1 MARPSKLSKTE
12 NPQMPAQRLAAIGID
27 AICDEISQGKSLHAW
42 CVENGMKNM
51 TVTDWIN
58 ADKDRAVKYAR
69 ARDERSDTYFESLG
83 EVGEQAVRAE
93 TAVEVAGLRLKAD
106 NIKWMLARMSPRKYG
121 DKLAIGGA
129 DDLPPVH
136 QDITAAMTP
145 QDAAR
150 AYADLMNKK
159 P

>member
-1 MARPSKLSKTE
+1 MGRPSKITKAAKPLTPS
-12 NPQMPAQRLAAIGID
+12 QRLTEIGID
-27 AICDEISQGKSLHAW
+27 AICDEIAQGKSLHAW
-42 CVENGMKNM
+42 CLENGMKNM

-69 ARDERSDTYFESLG
+69 ARDERSDAYFESLG
-83 EVGEQAVRAE
+83 TVSDQAVMAE

-129 DDLPPVH
+129 DDLPPV
-136 QDITAAMTP
+136 QQEITAAMTQ

-150 AYADLMNKK
+150 AYADLMRGK
-159 P
+159 